1 MYGGDALL
9 RMLQQLFNGYMKHQ
23 YTPPSLWHAQTMML
37 FKNNGDVNDLNNF
50 RGISFISTVAK
61 LYEAI
66 LYTRLEHHVSPT
78 LHVQQAGF
86 TRQRGCPE
94 NVFTLLECAS
104 FRYYHQFKSTYI
116 LFCDLAKA
124 YDSVWHNAL
133 FYKMIHEFHVP
144 PHFVNI
150 IQQIY

>member
-1 MYGGDALL
+1 M
-9 RMLQQLFNGYMKHQ
+9 
-23 YTPPSLWHAQTMML
+23 
-37 FKNNGDVNDLNNF
+37 
-50 RGISFISTVAK
+50 
-61 LYEAI
+61 
-66 LYTRLEHHVSPT
+66 

-124 YDSVWHNAL
+124 YDSVWHNGL
-133 FYKMIHEFHVP
+133 FYKMIHEFNIP

-150 IQQIY
+150 IRQMYSSIQCCVLYEGITSTKLKNNAASIANTNNAIGLALNVFTHEENQLHRSEGVATHEQIEKIHAAQ